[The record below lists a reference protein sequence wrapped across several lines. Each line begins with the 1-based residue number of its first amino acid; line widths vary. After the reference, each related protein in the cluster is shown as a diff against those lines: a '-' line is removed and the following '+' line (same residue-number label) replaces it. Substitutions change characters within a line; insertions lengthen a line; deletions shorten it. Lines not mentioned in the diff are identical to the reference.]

1 MAATYKGSILKKRI
15 ILMLAGNRDLFSRD
29 DLHEIAKYAD
39 DIIVER
45 FIVGDE

>member
-1 MAATYKGSILKKRI
+1 MANYNSQIQKQRI
-15 ILMLAGNRDLFSRD
+15 ILLLAGNRDLFTRD

>member
-1 MAATYKGSILKKRI
+1 MADSDLTNRI
-15 ILMLAGNRDLFSRD
+15 IQMLAGNRDLFTRD

-45 FIVGDE
+45 FILGGE